1 MTLRCPAVQEAFVM
15 LKTKQKKKTT
25 KSAFLPHL
33 WDGGILFLLIM
44 SLRETT
50 FEETGLGAH

>member
-15 LKTKQKKKTT
+15 LKKKKKTT